1 MSQQQNTENTDFDN
15 PWKVVIE
22 LYFREFLLFFFPW
35 IEAEIDWDKPIQFL
49 DKELQKIVRD
59 ANTPKNYADKLI
71 QVHRK
76 DGQKAL
82 VIIHAEVQSQEENIF
97 PSRMYTYNYRL
108 RDRYNCPVVSLAIL
122 GDDSKTW
129 RPDHY
134 SDSLWGCS
142 TRFEFPIVKLTDYA
156 QDWAALEADM
166 NPFAVVVMAHLKAK
180 ETRHQLNE
188 RKDWKF
194 HLITMLHNR
203 GYREQDILELYNF
216 LDYLFN
222 LPEDL
227 EQQLQIELTAFEEA
241 KQMKYITSIERMGEA
256 RGEAK
261 GAQSKAIAIAL
272 NMLNDSLPL
281 EQISRFTGL
290 TIEEIQQLQANKQ

>member
-1 MSQQQNTENTDFDN
+1 
-15 PWKVVIE
+15 
-22 LYFREFLLFFFPW
+22 
-35 IEAEIDWDKPIQFL
+35 
-49 DKELQKIVRD
+49 
-59 ANTPKNYADKLI
+59 
-71 QVHRK
+71 
-76 DGQKAL
+76 
-82 VIIHAEVQSQEENIF
+82 
-97 PSRMYTYNYRL
+97 
-108 RDRYNCPVVSLAIL
+108 
-122 GDDSKTW
+122 
-129 RPDHY
+129 
-134 SDSLWGCS
+134 
-142 TRFEFPIVKLTDYA
+142 
-156 QDWAALEADM
+156 M

-203 GYREQDILELYNF
+203 GYGEQDILELYNF

-281 EQISRFTGL
+281 EQIARFTGL
-290 TIEEIQQLQANKQ
+290 TIEEIQQLQANQQ

>member
-1 MSQQQNTENTDFDN
+1 MSPQQNTENTDFDN

-108 RDRYNCPVVSLAIL
+108 RDRYNCPVVSQFSA
-122 GDDSKTW
+122 T
-129 RPDHY
+129 
-134 SDSLWGCS
+134 
-142 TRFEFPIVKLTDYA
+142 IVKPGGPITTVTL
-156 QDWAALEADM
+156 
-166 NPFAVVVMAHLKAK
+166 FGAV
-180 ETRHQLNE
+180 
-188 RKDWKF
+188 
-194 HLITMLHNR
+194 
-203 GYREQDILELYNF
+203 
-216 LDYLFN
+216 
-222 LPEDL
+222 LPVL
-227 EQQLQIELTAFEEA
+227 
-241 KQMKYITSIERMGEA
+241 S
-256 RGEAK
+256 
-261 GAQSKAIAIAL
+261 
-272 NMLNDSLPL
+272 
-281 EQISRFTGL
+281 SRSSSSQTTPRIG
-290 TIEEIQQLQANKQ
+290 QP